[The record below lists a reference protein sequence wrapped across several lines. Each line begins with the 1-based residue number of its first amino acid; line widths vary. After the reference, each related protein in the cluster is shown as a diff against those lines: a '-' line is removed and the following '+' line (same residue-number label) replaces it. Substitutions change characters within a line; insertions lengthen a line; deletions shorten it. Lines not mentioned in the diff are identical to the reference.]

1 MNLCVTGCTRYLGED
16 LGDGSVIS
24 FRSRWLAGSRGRD
37 SRTSDLLSML
47 RISFISFI
55 GMVAQ
60 IDGSGTQRDMEDE
73 ERRFVSLGWAF
84 PSPIRYSAAKCLA
97 LA

>member
-1 MNLCVTGCTRYLGED
+1 
-16 LGDGSVIS
+16 
-24 FRSRWLAGSRGRD
+24 
-37 SRTSDLLSML
+37 ML
-47 RISFISFI
+47 RISFISFISLI